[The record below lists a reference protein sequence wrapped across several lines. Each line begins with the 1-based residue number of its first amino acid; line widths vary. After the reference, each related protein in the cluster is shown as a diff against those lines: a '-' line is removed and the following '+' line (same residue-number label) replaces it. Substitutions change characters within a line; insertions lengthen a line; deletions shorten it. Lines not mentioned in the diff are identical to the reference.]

1 MPITTRDQLID
12 ALANRASP
20 FLIDK
25 ASLAGQVA
33 GNYASLWTATGLPGA
48 GAIPGAAAI
57 CTGAL
62 AGAIPFTAP
71 SGMGS
76 WLASLGIAC
85 SNSVAAIE
93 VHDRIAHMGGLNLS
107 LTTAQTI
114 NLDVQTLGVPAARL
128 GQASLV
134 ELQWWYE
141 VHAAGGSGAANATFS
156 VTFDDLSTGTLNP
169 LAVGG
174 SLAAGRLFSLNALRT
189 AAQQN
194 RRIRGVN
201 GVTLSASTGTAGNA
215 GITVTRPLAAMNMG
229 VANLI
234 QTADWAQLG
243 LPQVHA
249 DACLALVM
257 LCTSTNTGALRG
269 GGKIV
274 HG

>member
-1 MPITTRDQLID
+1 MPITTRDQMID
-12 ALANRASP
+12 ALANRTST
-20 FLIDK
+20 FLVDK
-25 ASLAGQVA
+25 ASLGSQAA
-33 GNYASLWTATGLPGA
+33 GNHASLWTATGLPCA
-48 GAIPGAAAI
+48 GAAPGTAAV

-62 AGAIPFTAP
+62 AGAIPFSPP

-76 WLASLGIAC
+76 WLASL
-85 SNSVAAIE
+85 SVASSISALSIE
-93 VHDRIAHMGGLNLS
+93 LHDRLAHMGGLNLT
-107 LTTAQTI
+107 LTTAQTVGV
-114 NLDVQTLGVPAARL
+114 DVQTLGLPAARL
-128 GQASLV
+128 GQASLA

-141 VHAAGGSGAANATFS
+141 VYSPGGSTAANATFT
-156 VTFDDLSTGTLNP
+156 VTFDDGSTGALSP

-174 SLAAGRLFSLNALRT
+174 SLAAGRIFSLNTLRT

-194 RRIRGVN
+194 RRIRGVSS
-201 GVTLSASTGTAGNA
+201 VTLSTSTGAAGNA
-215 GITVTRPLAAMNMG
+215 GITVTRPLSAVFVP
-229 VANLI
+229 VANAV

-257 LCTSTNTGALRG
+257 LATTSSTGTLRG

>member
-25 ASLAGQVA
+25 ASLGSMAGS
-33 GNYASLWTATGLPGA
+33 NYASLWTATGLPGA

-62 AGAIPFTAP
+62 AGAVPFTAP

-76 WLASLGIAC
+76 WLASLSL
-85 SNSVAAIE
+85 SNSINAVGIE
-93 VHDRIAHMGGLNLS
+93 LHDRIAHMGGLNLS
-107 LTTAQTI
+107 LTASQTI

-128 GQASLV
+128 GQASLA

-141 VHAAGGSGAANATFS
+141 VYTAGGATAANATFS
-156 VTFDDLSTGTLNP
+156 VTFDDGSTGTLNP

-174 SLAAGRLFSLNALRT
+174 SLAQGRIFSLNTLRT
-189 AAQQN
+189 AAQQSQ
-194 RRIRGVN
+194 RIRGVN
-201 GVTLSASTGTAGNA
+201 SVTLSASTGAAGNA
-215 GITVTRPLAAMNMG
+215 GITVTRPLATMNMA
-229 VANLI
+229 VANMI
-234 QTADWAQLG
+234 HTADWAQLG

-249 DACLALVM
+249 DACLALVV
-257 LCTSTNTGALRG
+257 LCPSTLTGVLRG
-269 GGKIV
+269 GGRIV